1 MAELD
6 WLEAN
11 DLRAYPLIDGD
22 FSLSGGLTLPR
33 KGLVDAGFMLGIDSY
48 FEPGQD
54 SIYLYSITIGLTT
67 LTLRARA
74 EYADAERDFLRCY
87 EWCFSFALLAKF
99 GETVHADA
107 THIET
112 SLPASD
118 RGQGFITVGD
128 LSELAALPLG
138 EHLLLSAPSFEPALS
153 QSLVRSF
160 AKSINLANG
169 PRPCP
174 PICECEPSSSSSS
187 DSSSDPS
194 SSDSSSSSSPSGE
207 CTDPDPIEPDGDDH
221 DAALPE
227 TVGLTG
233 AIKLMPGYNCEIT
246 VVAGQNLVQIG
257 AGVKSGK
264 GAPCNDLRIDETGQV
279 WEDLC
284 AACDGPIY
292 TLNGIG
298 AETEHFQLI
307 GGPSVVVTPNA
318 DEHEIVISLDE
329 EGICEVDL

>member
-11 DLRAYPLIDGD
+11 DLRAYPLVDGD

-33 KGLVDAGFMLGIDSY
+33 KGIADAGFMLGIDSY

-54 SIYLYSITIGLTT
+54 SVYLYSVTIGLTS

-87 EWCFSFALLAKF
+87 EWSFSFALLAPF
-99 GETVHADA
+99 GTTVHADA

-112 SLPASD
+112 NLPAPD
-118 RGQGFITVGD
+118 RGQGFITIGD

-138 EHLLLSAPSFEPALS
+138 EHFLLNEPSFEPALL

-187 DSSSDPS
+187 DPS
-194 SSDSSSSSSPSGE
+194 SSDSSSSSSSSGG
-207 CTDPDPIEPDGDDH
+207 CVDPDPIEPDSDDH
-221 DAALPE
+221 DEALPE
-227 TVGLTG
+227 AVGLVG
-233 AIKLMPGYNCEIT
+233 AVKLMPGYNCEIT
-246 VVAGQNLVQIG
+246 VVEGQNLIQIG
-257 AGVKSGK
+257 AGVKSGE
-264 GAPCNDLRIDETGQV
+264 GEPCSDLRIDEDGQV
-279 WEDLC
+279 WADLC

-298 AETEHFQLI
+298 AEIEHFQLI

-318 DEHEIVISLDE
+318 DENEIVISLDE